1 MIQDYFLFS
10 LLVIAS
16 VILDGNCAPS
26 DNSNVT
32 VKDFCIKETG
42 ISLQKVKQMED
53 ESIDE
58 LDEDCY
64 CYLHCIFISLKLI
77 DDKGKLDVA
86 KTLEEFPDF
95 NEECLK
101 KVPQIMEC
109 TDMAAFDDCE
119 T

>member
-1 MIQDYFLFS
+1 MIQNYFLFS
-10 LLVIAS
+10 ILVIGS
-16 VILDGNCAPS
+16 IILEGNCEPS
-26 DNSNVT
+26 ENGNVT

-42 ISLQKVKQMED
+42 ISKEKVKQMED
-53 ESIDE
+53 ESIEE

-77 DDKGKLDVA
+77 DEKGKLDVM
-86 KTLEEFPDF
+86 KTMKEFPDF

-109 TDMAAFDDCE
+109 TDIAALDVCE
-119 T
+119 S